1 MNTDRIDIF
10 HSADDNAVISTVSHD
25 FEFYF
30 FPAGDAAFNQN
41 LIDRRKLDAAVG
53 DFFHFIAVMRNAA
66 ACTAQCISRADDD
79 RVSDLICESNSRFQ
93 VFENFRFRNRLMDFF
108 HSFLK
113 EFSVFCMLDCMERRA
128 EEFYIILVQ
137 HTCISKLYCHVKADL
152 SAKRGKKGIRT
163 FSLDDFRYEWERNR
177 FDIYTVSNIYVGHDC
192 GWIAVDKN
200 NFHAFFSKRAAGLCT
215 SVVKLCSLSDDNRTR
230 ANDENFFHIFIYH
243 F

>member
-1 MNTDRIDIF
+1 
-10 HSADDNAVISTVSHD
+10 
-25 FEFYF
+25 
-30 FPAGDAAFNQN
+30 
-41 LIDRRKLDAAVG
+41 
-53 DFFHFIAVMRNAA
+53 
-66 ACTAQCISRADDD
+66 
-79 RVSDLICESNSRFQ
+79 
-93 VFENFRFRNRLMDFF
+93 
-108 HSFLK
+108 
-113 EFSVFCMLDCMERRA
+113 MERRA

-230 ANDENFFHIFIYH
+230 ANDENFFTSLFIIFELLHGLRKFSKEIEVILRSG
-243 F
+243 